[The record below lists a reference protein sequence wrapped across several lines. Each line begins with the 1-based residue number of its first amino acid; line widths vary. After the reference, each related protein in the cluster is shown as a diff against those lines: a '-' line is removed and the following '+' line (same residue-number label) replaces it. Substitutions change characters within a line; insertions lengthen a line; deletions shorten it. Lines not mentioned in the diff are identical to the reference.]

1 MRDDFA
7 LFIAEN
13 YSPGVQGY
21 IKSSFDIFEEL
32 EIEEY
37 DLVFSAIL
45 MDETPQNE
53 TVADRFYTQVREN
66 LKKIISE
73 FEVTLIE
80 DPTPD
85 QLLSITEALV
95 SLPRYS
101 NPIEI
106 MTLIEGEDV
115 VEETLCD
122 CLALVSDKTAREFGA
137 FIETVPKSFLDR
149 LYTYFSDRDTT
160 DTETDADD
168 VEAKEKQEL
177 LEKLRAFKVFLKYD
191 EAVGFEM
198 IRGGTDVGY
207 SFDYYAQSI
216 KKHME
221 LKDLPRLAKEIAVI
235 LLMAKDTFRNPLVSF
250 NERSNLLFED
260 INRIAQL
267 DIVLRATFIAFEKF
281 CVESLEAKGLT
292 NEQV

>member
-13 YSPGVQGY
+13 YSPGVQEY
-21 IKSSFDIFEEL
+21 INSSFDIFEEL

-45 MDETPQNE
+45 MDESPQNE
-53 TVADRFYTQVREN
+53 SVVNRFYTQVREN

-80 DPTPD
+80 DAAPD
-85 QLLSITEALV
+85 QLLSMAEALV
-95 SLPRYS
+95 SLPKYS
-101 NPIEI
+101 SPVEI
-106 MTLIEGEDV
+106 MTLIEGENI
-115 VEETLCD
+115 VEETFCD
-122 CLALVSDKTAREFGA
+122 CLALVSDKTAGEFGS
-137 FIETVPKSFLDR
+137 FIEAVPRSFLDR
-149 LYTYFSDRDTT
+149 LYTYFSDRDST
-160 DTETDADD
+160 DTEIDIDD
-168 VEAKEKQEL
+168 VGAKDKREL
-177 LEKLRAFKVFLKYD
+177 LEKLRAFKVFVKYD

-207 SFDYYAQSI
+207 SFDYYTQSI

-221 LKDLPRLAKEIAVI
+221 LKDLSRLAKEIAVI
-235 LLMAKDTFRNPLVSF
+235 LLMAKDTFRNPLAGFS
-250 NERSNLLFED
+250 ERSNLLFED